1 MHGIWAALSRL
12 QRVAQTPLFPPDIAA
27 YINREQGIQS
37 RMGFWIITLGLT
49 AACCAV
55 LARAV
60 LRQKGAVKPNAA
72 FDLEVYRDQLKD
84 VERDVARG
92 VLSEDEAERLR
103 TEVSRRILAADA
115 QLRGDVA
122 ERGSGDRPSLVL
134 VATLALTLLG
144 GSVWIYDALGA
155 PGLRDVALAERI
167 AASDAARLNRLS
179 QSEIEAQVPQ
189 RRIAPDVETEYVA
202 LVEQLRRAVESRPGD
217 LQGLALLARHEAG
230 LGNFRAAHTAQRA
243 LIETKDAAATPGD
256 FATLADLMIT
266 AAQGYVSSDA
276 EQALRAALL
285 RDPDEPTARYYLGV
299 YMLQVDRPDAAFRL
313 WRDLVEDSRMDDP
326 WMPNVLNRIGE
337 VALRAGVQYDVPDI
351 PGLFAGPTQEDL
363 DAASLMSDADRAAI
377 INDMVASLSARLA
390 NQGGTAEEWARL
402 IRAHGVLGN
411 EDQARAIWAEAQQ
424 AFANDD
430 AALTLLRS
438 AADTAGVLE

>member
-1 MHGIWAALSRL
+1 
-12 QRVAQTPLFPPDIAA
+12 
-27 YINREQGIQS
+27 
-37 RMGFWIITLGLT
+37 MGFWIITLGLT